1 MKRGS
6 WILLSCVALLLV
18 MAAAYFIGSAST
30 NQHRL
35 AARATLDER
44 VVAAQAAVEKRKQ
57 TIAADR
63 PEAPS
68 TPIAND
74 ALQALLDAMD
84 TANGRGSEWHELT
97 VAMKEA
103 GAAWP
108 PELLARVQTWMDAQA
123 GLIAQARAFAANG
136 AELPGPDRTLPTGGT
151 LATGDLDHVHG
162 LHDLN
167 RVLLAY
173 AHTLSAQGKTDEAMR
188 VLDDTIALA
197 NLTGSQEFILS
208 QLMRASEYG
217 ATLDEVAGVMSGHAL
232 SAEQLDAL
240 DRRLESAHQREPFAA
255 AVCVETQLG
264 VGFFDD
270 LRDNTLGRLLSP
282 LMNMNETSFVES
294 MAELSAVA
302 SQPYHDAAA
311 SLTSISDG
319 AANLPFTHALSRSLL
334 ASLQP
339 ALVRAIEGQA
349 QHEASI
355 DLARIAIAL
364 ERHYLETGDYPE
376 SLDALAPAF
385 DGALP
390 SDPFSGGNFI
400 YHPGESAYLLYS
412 VGIDLDDDGG
422 SENPRNGDIV
432 WGQP

>member
-6 WILLSCVALLLV
+6 WILLGCFALLIV

-35 AARATLDER
+35 AARARMKER
-44 VVAAQAAVEKRKQ
+44 VVAAQAAVSERKQ
-57 TIAADR
+57 AIAAER
-63 PEAPS
+63 PEG
-68 TPIAND
+68 TPVAND
-74 ALQALLDAMD
+74 ALQVLLEAMD
-84 TANGRGSEWHELT
+84 AANSRGSEWHELT
-97 VAMKEA
+97 VAMEEA
-103 GAAWP
+103 GARWP
-108 PELLARVQTWMDAQA
+108 PELLARVQAWMDAQA
-123 GLIAQARAFAANG
+123 GLIAQARALATNG
-136 AELPGPDRTLPTGGT
+136 AELPGPDRPLPTVGTLPTV
-151 LATGDLDHVHG
+151 DLDHVHG

-173 AHTLSAQGKTDEAMR
+173 AHTLSAQGNTDEAMR
-188 VLDDTIALA
+188 VLDEAMALA
-197 NLTGSQEFILS
+197 NLAGSQEYILS
-208 QLMRASEYG
+208 QLTRASEYG
-217 ATLDEVAGVMSGHAL
+217 ATLDEVAAVMSGHAL
-232 SAEQLDAL
+232 SVEQLDAL
-240 DRRLESAHQREPFAA
+240 EHRLESAHQREPFAA
-255 AVCVETQLG
+255 AVCVETRAVIG
-264 VGFFDD
+264 MFDHTRESTVGRV
-270 LRDNTLGRLLSP
+270 LAP
-282 LMNMNETSFVES
+282 LVNMNEASYVES
-294 MAELSAVA
+294 MAELSALA

-311 SLTSISDG
+311 SLTAISDG

-334 ASLQP
+334 TSLQP

-349 QHEASI
+349 QHEANV
-355 DLARIAIAL
+355 DLARVAIAI

-432 WGQP
+432 WGRP